1 MNSIFNIPTH
11 LNIMQTSL
19 QIPGWI
25 KEGLPIWYE
34 VRGRKKV
41 EVDEYL
47 PGIILQLQEDSFSA
61 KISISP
67 SSSEK
72 IVKLN
77 EIHLRTLNPQIVEN
91 LTDIPSLNDAE
102 LLHHLFL
109 RYQKKLIYCYCGL
122 SLIAINPYENIP
134 HETSKTT
141 FQIIADAYQN
151 GTIKEARPHIW
162 SVAALALHQASISG
176 ESQAICINGESG
188 SGKTVA
194 TKLCL
199 QFVSDLQKQI
209 MQQFTRRNTLYSR
222 KTILRNSILKE
233 TIDENEIEITKDDSG
248 GDISERILACN
259 PLLEAFG
266 NAKTSRNDNSSRF
279 GKYIKLFMDK
289 DQDMKI
295 LGAVMENYLLEKT
308 RVVKIDSQERTFH
321 IFYAMCRFMERE
333 KLMEYG
339 LLQERQFNDVLRDKF
354 SIFGQSDIYE
364 TSKIDDEEFYSD
376 VVNSF
381 QTLNFSEDMIDS
393 IWRIVGAILFLQNVT
408 VDSSAYIEGQKPCS
422 ILKDENWQKVINLL
436 GVNEQSLE
444 EGLTIRKIVVNNKE
458 MRSVFAPSDVEDF
471 VLILA
476 KELYNNMFNWL
487 FKKLNQELEG
497 DIKKVSSSKQVSMG
511 VLDIFGFEIFDNNS
525 LEQLFINY
533 ANERLQGLYVEDTF
547 KNECVLF
554 ENEGL
559 GKYTDMITYS
569 DNLPLIHS
577 LDRAKGIPIGIFPL
591 TDQYSKLKRTDNVLM
606 DSLKGQ
612 FKSSEH
618 VTFHKF
624 KKEIFYVKHTA
635 RQVEYTITNFI
646 NKNQDEVSDGLITA
660 IRSSKYLKI
669 CQIFNQGMS
678 SRTVKIPSSKSINKS
693 NQPEKFLA
701 KKFVSNM
708 DQLMTELK
716 SGQCHFVRCIKPN
729 EFKRANNWVNVL
741 ALRQIRYMG
750 LLDSLK
756 VRKNNYPNRFTFKEF
771 YLKYQ
776 EIDTGKESGYTISE
790 LNNRIVDFSGLVKQV
805 LDNCDRK
812 PEEKD
817 LLIGRT
823 KVLINEEYF
832 NYLGNQIKQKQ
843 ILKTKNLKTISLFFK
858 GQIIRKNITKFF
870 IEKSNGLSLARDVL
884 SSMQAKVEFK
894 KFKKFLNLTYKMQNA
909 FRIRKH
915 YRIMSL
921 RLYKTGFIMKVTKI
935 IS

>member
-1 MNSIFNIPTH
+1 
-11 LNIMQTSL
+11 MQKSL

-25 KEGLPIWYE
+25 KEGIAIWYE
-34 VRGRKKV
+34 VRGRNKV

-47 PGIILQLQEDSFSA
+47 SGILQEIQEESFSA
-61 KISISP
+61 KITISP
-67 SSSEK
+67 NSSEK

-91 LTDIPSLNDAE
+91 LTNIPSLNDAE
-102 LLHHLFL
+102 LLHHLHL

-122 SLIAINPYENIP
+122 SLIAVNPYETIP

-141 FQIIADAYQN
+141 FQIIVDAYQS
-151 GTIKEARPHIW
+151 GRIKEARPHIW
-162 SVAALALHQASISG
+162 SVAALALYQASLSG

-199 QFVSDLQKQI
+199 QFVSDLQEEIIKQY
-209 MQQFTRRNTLYSR
+209 RKRNTLYSR
-222 KTILRNSILKE
+222 KTILSNSILKE
-233 TIDENEIEITKDDSG
+233 KIDENDLNESIMNDIG
-248 GDISERILACN
+248 GDISDRILACN

-279 GKYIKLFMDK
+279 GKYIKLYMDK
-289 DQDMKI
+289 DKDMKI

-308 RVVKIDSQERTFH
+308 RIVKIDSQERTFH
-321 IFYAMCRFMERE
+321 IFYAMCQYMEKE
-333 KLMEYG
+333 KLVEYG
-339 LLQERQFNDVLRDKF
+339 LLEKNQFPDVLRDKF
-354 SIFGQSDIYE
+354 LIFTQSEIYE
-364 TSKIDDEEFYSD
+364 TAKIDDKEFYSD

-381 QTLNFSEDMIDS
+381 QTLNFSNDMIDA
-393 IWRIVGAILFLQNVT
+393 IWRIVSSILFLLNVT
-408 VDSSAYIEGQKPCS
+408 VDSTAYVEGEKPCN
-422 ILKDENWQKVINLL
+422 ILKDDNWKKVVTLL
-436 GVNEQSLE
+436 GVNEKALE
-444 EGLTIRKIVVNNKE
+444 EGLTIRKIVVNKKE
-458 MRSVFAPSDVEDF
+458 MKSVFAPPDVENF
-471 VLILA
+471 LLILA

-487 FKKLNQELEG
+487 FKKLNKELEG
-497 DIKKVSSSKQVSMG
+497 DINKVSSSKQVSMG
-511 VLDIFGFEIFDNNS
+511 VLDIFGFEIFDTNS

-547 KNECVLF
+547 KNECTLF

-559 GKYTDMITYS
+559 GEYTKLITYS

-618 VTFHKF
+618 VSFHKF
-624 KKEIFYVKHTA
+624 KKQLFFVKHTA

-646 NKNQDEVSDGLITA
+646 DKNKDEVSEGLIEAVRTTE
-660 IRSSKYLKI
+660 YLGI
-669 CQIFNQGMS
+669 LQIFNIGMISNRKVEVPKS
-678 SRTVKIPSSKSINKS
+678 SRSLNKS
-693 NQPEKFLA
+693 VQPDKFLA

-708 DQLMTELK
+708 DQLMAELK

-729 EFKRANNWVNVL
+729 EFKRPNNWVNVL

-756 VRKNNYPNRFTFKEF
+756 VRKNNYPNRFSFKEF

-776 EIDTGKESGYTISE
+776 EIDTGKESVYTISE
-790 LNNRIVDFSGLVKQV
+790 LENKIVDFSGLVKQV
-805 LDNCDRK
+805 LGNLDRK

-817 LLIGRT
+817 LLIGRS
-823 KVLINEEYF
+823 KVLINQEYF
-832 NYLGNQIKQKQ
+832 DYLGSQVKKKQMIKTEK
-843 ILKTKNLKTISLFFK
+843 LKTISLFFK
-858 GQIIRKNITKFF
+858 GQIIRKNIENFF
-870 IEKSNGLSLARDVL
+870 IEKSNGLVLARDVL
-884 SSMQAKVEFK
+884 SSMTAKIEFK
-894 KFKKFLNLTYKMQNA
+894 KFKKFLSLTSKMQNA

-921 RLYKTGFIMKVTKI
+921 RLFKAAFIMKVRFVCKLC
-935 IS
+935 